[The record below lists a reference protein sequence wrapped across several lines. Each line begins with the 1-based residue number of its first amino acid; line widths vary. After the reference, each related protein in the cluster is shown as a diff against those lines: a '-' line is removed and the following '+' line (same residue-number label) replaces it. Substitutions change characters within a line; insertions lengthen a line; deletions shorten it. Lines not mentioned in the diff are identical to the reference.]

1 MKTTFSQIKKA
12 LNNTFEFG
20 PDGTQGQYEAI
31 RSCEDSAILKVG
43 TKVRKTQHYFT
54 KSDWKKVC
62 SEIKNKLA

>member
-1 MKTTFSQIKKA
+1 MKTTFSQIEKA

-20 PDGTQGQYEAI
+20 TDGTQEQYDAI

-43 TKVRKTQHYFT
+43 SEVKKTQHYFT
-54 KSDWKKVC
+54 KSDWKKVY